1 MKTNNTI
8 AIIANAIFNLLKA
21 SKELR
26 IAMILFAFSFLFIST
41 VKSEY
46 IISEHKEAN
55 NFNSS
60 VNLGTAT
67 SLWVNVHFQLS
78 SSDFTTNG
86 DYVLFSGGTFTA
98 SITSPILAKVS
109 IPDGQVIADNTVSS
123 PVTTYNGTMWI
134 TRVPLNYSNS
144 DLFISGGIINSS
156 TGFNAGA
163 GGKKTLMTGTWSSN
177 KNLVSKNWNYGMA
190 CYQPQFTY
198 SSISAAN
205 AVYPVA
211 ANNIKA
217 GTPYPLIANCVGGG
231 SGSGGTNYSGNM
243 SDNDNFTIN
252 TRLHSDLSVTTTV
265 NNSAPLA
272 GDNVT
277 FTITVK
283 NNGPNNTSSV
293 AATDVLPSGYTLVSA
308 TPSTGT
314 WSAPTWTIG
323 NLNNND
329 SKTLIIVA
337 KVNSTGSYANTITIT
352 GTEIDPISSNN
363 TSTITSVP
371 KCVAP
376 ILSLA
381 AGTYNAP
388 QSVTLSST
396 TTGVTIKYTTDG
408 STPSQSNGTIYTSP
422 VNVGSTS
429 TLKAIAYKTGL
440 TDSEVSS
447 GVYTIQMLQVADAT
461 FSPAA
466 GTYTSAQSVTINTS
480 TPGASIRYTTDGS
493 IPSDVNGTLY
503 STPVSVAQNI
513 VLKAIA
519 YKTNMLNSNVVSG
532 NYTIK
537 CVAPVLSLAAGTY
550 NTPQSVTLSSTTT
563 GVTIKYTTDG
573 STPSQSNGTIYTSPV
588 NVGSTSTLKA
598 IAYKTG
604 LTDSEVS
611 SGVYTIQMLPVT
623 DPVFN
628 PAAGTYSSAQSVTI
642 NTSTPGA
649 SIRYTTDG
657 SIPSDVNGTL
667 YSTAVSVAQNIVLKA
682 IAYKTNMF
690 NSNVVSG
697 NYTIKCVAPVLSLA
711 AGTYNTPQSVTLSS
725 TTNGAIIKFTTD
737 GSTPSQSNGT
747 IYTSP
752 VNVNS
757 TSTLKAIAYKTGLTD
772 SDPASAFYTIIN
784 DLDGDGIVDQND
796 DYPKDSTRAF
806 NNYFPSNG
814 LGSLA
819 FEDSWPEKG
828 DYDLNDVVVDYRFK
842 NVLNANNKL
851 VETYATFVLKA
862 SGARY
867 SNGFG
872 FQLPNT
878 SIGLSDL
885 KVTGYKIKSNY
896 ITLNSNGTEANQ
908 EKPTIIVID
917 NVFSALKYP
926 GVGIGVNTTIGL
938 PYVAPDTISIHI
950 TYPANTYSEEQLDIA
965 HFNPFIIIN
974 KERGKEVHLP
984 DYIPTSLANLNYF
997 GTKDDNSIAA
1007 QNRYYK
1013 TSKNLPWALNFYDNF
1028 NYPIEKAPINE
1039 AYTHFVD
1046 WVLSS
1051 GNLYPDWY
1059 KDLPGY
1065 RNSNKIFTHQVQ

>member
-550 NTPQSVTLSSTTT
+550 NTPQSVTLSSTT
-563 GVTIKYTTDG
+563 
-573 STPSQSNGTIYTSPV
+573 
-588 NVGSTSTLKA
+588 
-598 IAYKTG
+598 
-604 LTDSEVS
+604 
-611 SGVYTIQMLPVT
+611 
-623 DPVFN
+623 
-628 PAAGTYSSAQSVTI
+628 
-642 NTSTPGA
+642 
-649 SIRYTTDG
+649 
-657 SIPSDVNGTL
+657 
-667 YSTAVSVAQNIVLKA
+667 
-682 IAYKTNMF
+682 
-690 NSNVVSG
+690 
-697 NYTIKCVAPVLSLA
+697 
-711 AGTYNTPQSVTLSS
+711 
-725 TTNGAIIKFTTD
+725 NGAIIKFTTD